1 MAKLYAQ
8 VVGVVL
14 LILGVIGFFT
24 QSLLGVR
31 TTPVHNLIHLVSGA
45 WGAYAGF
52 ANGLGG
58 PKTYAQ
64 IFGIIYTVVGVVGF
78 LSPSLLTGL
87 SVPVNSLYNIIHLVV
102 GLWGLYAG
110 FMAKGMATA

>member
-1 MAKLYAQ
+1 MSKLYAQ
-8 VVGVVL
+8 VVGVIL
-14 LILGVIGFFT
+14 LILGIVGFLT
-24 QSLLGVR
+24 QNLLGVK
-31 TTPVHNLIHLVSGA
+31 TTPVHNLIHLITGA

-78 LSPSLLTGL
+78 LSAPLLAGL
-87 SVPVNSLYNIIHLVV
+87 GIQTNALYNIIHLVV

-110 FMAKGMATA
+110 FMAKGVATT